1 MSIAITRSFVTTIDQ
16 IAAASAVNHYVHQA
30 LGATFKAG
38 KGRQLNN
45 GDWHFLVLCHAPE
58 LKRPCTCTVIHVD
71 GQNGNVTPLTTEQLQ
86 EARERSVLA
95 IADAYDQHPIINGVV
110 PRLLARRKAN
120 LYLSDVVGF
129 FLTPT
134 DGALIPLEPPIWQ
147 FPIQLHLPRS
157 GNLGILGTI
166 DVNAQTNDVVPLS
179 AAQIAEIQRRANALA
194 RSQA

>member
-1 MSIAITRSFVTTIDQ
+1 MSIAIESSFVTTIDQ
-16 IAAASAVNHYVHQA
+16 IAAASAVNHYVHQS
-30 LGATFKAG
+30 LGTTFKAG

-58 LKRPCTCTVIHVD
+58 LKRPWTCAVVHVD

-86 EARERSVLA
+86 EVRERAAVA
-95 IADAYDQHPIINGVV
+95 VADARGQQPIINGVV
-110 PRLLARRKAN
+110 SRLFARRRAN
-120 LYLSDVVGF
+120 LYLNEVVGF

-134 DGALIPLEPPIWQ
+134 DGALIPLDPPVWQ

-157 GNLGILGTI
+157 GDLGILGTI
-166 DVNAQTNDVVPLS
+166 DVNAQTSDVVPLP